1 MAYFQFRG
9 RDISTTGVHEAQWT
23 VAINETVFEHV
34 FWSDADVSK
43 ETPKAL
49 AANLGTWTLE
59 ALDTTLRMFYRRCAY
74 SSDNSQPILNQSCS
88 TKWNLNCTTQH
99 IYMGNKNQISCLQQ
113 STYRHTNLEAAQY
126 GKSMI
131 TIK

>member
-9 RDISTTGVHEAQWT
+9 RDISTTGVHEAQWA

-49 AANLGTWTLE
+49 AAHFGTWTLE

-74 SSDNSQPILNQSCS
+74 SSDNSQPILNQPCS

-99 IYMGNKNQISCLQQ
+99 MVIKSNQLFTLQQ
-113 STYRHTNLEAAQY
+113 STYSHTNLEAAQY

-131 TIK
+131 TVK